1 MEVIV
6 LNDTSDFIA
15 VRAKQALL
23 SLVISSL
30 LYIFHLSLLSSIK
43 PRNLIL
49 EVLEI
54 IMSATFIWISIF
66 IWWLVKNC
74 IN

>member
-15 VRAKQALL
+15 LRAKQALL

-30 LYIFHLSLLSSIK
+30 LYLPPEPVI
-43 PRNLIL
+43 
-49 EVLEI
+49 EY
-54 IMSATFIWISIF
+54 
-66 IWWLVKNC
+66 
-74 IN
+74 